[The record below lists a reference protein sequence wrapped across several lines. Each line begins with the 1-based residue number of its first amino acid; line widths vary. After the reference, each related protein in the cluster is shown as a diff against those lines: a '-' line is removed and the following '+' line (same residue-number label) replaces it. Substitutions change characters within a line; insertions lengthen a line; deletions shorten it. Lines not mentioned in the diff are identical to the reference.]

1 MKFKESGHMRQK
13 KQKQQTMYWK
23 SEKVSTVLQRLLS
36 KSFLKSIIAIRMLC
50 LLVLIRN
57 K

>member
-1 MKFKESGHMRQK
+1 MKFEESGHMRQK

-36 KSFLKSIIAIRMLC
+36 KSFFKSIVAIRMLC

-57 K
+57 R